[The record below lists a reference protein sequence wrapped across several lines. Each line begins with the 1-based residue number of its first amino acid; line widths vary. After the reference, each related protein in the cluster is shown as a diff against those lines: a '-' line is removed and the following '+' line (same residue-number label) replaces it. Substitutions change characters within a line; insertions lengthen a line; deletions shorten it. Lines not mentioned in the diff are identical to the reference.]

1 MATKTGEFWDG
12 FADMLQGNK
21 ELCRRLHQQAVAEG
35 GVMAKTC
42 RTCGARA
49 WYCEVTG
56 TGLRDAVPGEPDCP
70 NWSKRKSLLVDEL
83 GEALDAILSALTGA
97 WFSYTRLPGRIEDA
111 EIEARKLIN
120 RAERAVTRYQK
131 EVGDA

>member
-1 MATKTGEFWDG
+1 ME
-12 FADMLQGNK
+12 N
-21 ELCRRLHQQAVAEG
+21 
-35 GVMAKTC
+35 C
-42 RTCGARA
+42 RTCNFAIPVWWCSEHHKGVGSNSACLSH
-49 WYCEVTG
+49 YM
-56 TGLRDAVPGEPDCP
+56 P
-70 NWSKRKSLLVDEL
+70 RKTPLLVDEL

-120 RAERAVTRYQK
+120 RAERAVTRYQE

>member
-1 MATKTGEFWDG
+1 ME
-12 FADMLQGNK
+12 N
-21 ELCRRLHQQAVAEG
+21 
-35 GVMAKTC
+35 C
-42 RTCGARA
+42 RTCKFASKVLYCPYAAARVDQCA
-49 WYCEVTG
+49 PCEAHMPRET
-56 TGLRDAVPGEPDCP
+56 P
-70 NWSKRKSLLVDEL
+70 LLADEL

-131 EVGDA
+131 EVGDEQEAE